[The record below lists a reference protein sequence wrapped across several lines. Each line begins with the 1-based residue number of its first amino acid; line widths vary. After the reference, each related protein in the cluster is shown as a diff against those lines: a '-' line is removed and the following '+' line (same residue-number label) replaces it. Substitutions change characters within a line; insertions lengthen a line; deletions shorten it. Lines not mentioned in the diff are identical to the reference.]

1 MKRLLAFSLLSASLP
16 LSGCPD
22 TITHSQRVCM
32 LLDSSGTYR
41 NEVKKAH
48 AIINHLL
55 ETLEPGD
62 SLAGV
67 PR

>member
-1 MKRLLAFSLLSASLP
+1 
-16 LSGCPD
+16 
-22 TITHSQRVCM
+22 M
-32 LLDSSGTYR
+32 LLDSSVPYR

-55 ETLEPGD
+55 ETLKPGD
-62 SLAGV
+62 SLAGT